1 MSGIAR
7 IHKNNTVLKIYI
19 LGIVL
24 KLVISPWA
32 TGDFIASW
40 GIATSYACDGI
51 LLSVVFIQ
59 FSRFPKGYLPIF
71 VVFVFTALTYTF
83 STFLYTNESMI
94 SGLINHIKTFLPI
107 LLIPTAVS
115 LAAHTDMSMEKI
127 VYGICLLG
135 ITLVI
140 IALATFPPSM
150 NRMVPWMPTY
160 FGGLHT
166 TAYVSLIIMYCI
178 HALWSFK
185 YLSTIKAVP
194 IMIALTFLIMFGWG
208 VRTASIG
215 AVIFFAGIST
225 RYFTFYER
233 PLLSL
238 VFPLALAMPLSVLP
252 MLDFAGA
259 VDDMSSGRISMYIE
273 KYHQLSRNTLAAWFI
288 GNGYLSDLILTDVW
302 WWAPKGA
309 HSDFIT
315 FLVEG
320 GIFYLGGFFYCIRTL
335 MKMHANLPEKLIVVA
350 ILSTSMFSNGVFA
363 RPIAAYLLSL
373 VFVIYY
379 CQKSKN
385 KTLPETDPRIVKRQ
399 RQLKQQQVR
408 KIKAEQR
415 RSN

>member
-1 MSGIAR
+1 
-7 IHKNNTVLKIYI
+7 
-19 LGIVL
+19 
-24 KLVISPWA
+24 
-32 TGDFIASW
+32 
-40 GIATSYACDGI
+40 
-51 LLSVVFIQ
+51 
-59 FSRFPKGYLPIF
+59 
-71 VVFVFTALTYTF
+71 
-83 STFLYTNESMI
+83 
-94 SGLINHIKTFLPI
+94 
-107 LLIPTAVS
+107 
-115 LAAHTDMSMEKI
+115 
-127 VYGICLLG
+127 
-135 ITLVI
+135 
-140 IALATFPPSM
+140 
-150 NRMVPWMPTY
+150 
-160 FGGLHT
+160 
-166 TAYVSLIIMYCI
+166 
-178 HALWSFK
+178 
-185 YLSTIKAVP
+185 
-194 IMIALTFLIMFGWG
+194 
-208 VRTASIG
+208 
-215 AVIFFAGIST
+215 
-225 RYFTFYER
+225 
-233 PLLSL
+233 
-238 VFPLALAMPLSVLP
+238 
-252 MLDFAGA
+252 
-259 VDDMSSGRISMYIE
+259 MYIE

-399 RQLKQQQVR
+399 RQLEQQQVR

>member
-1 MSGIAR
+1 MSGIGR
-7 IHKNNTVLKIYI
+7 FHKNNTILKIFI
-19 LGIVL
+19 LGIAL
-24 KLVISPWA
+24 KLLISPWA

-40 GIATSYACDGI
+40 GIAVSYACDGI
-51 LLSVVFIQ
+51 LLAVVFIQ
-59 FSRFPKGYLPIF
+59 FSRFHKGYLPIF
-71 VVFVFTALTYTF
+71 VVFVFTALTYML
-83 STFLYTNESMI
+83 STFLYTDESI
-94 SGLINHIKTFLPI
+94 AGVFTNHIKTYLPI

-115 LAAHTDMSMEKI
+115 LAAHSDMSIEKI
-127 VYGICLLG
+127 VYGICLLV
-135 ITLVI
+135 IVLVV

-166 TAYVSLIIMYCI
+166 TAYVSLITMYCI

-194 IMIALTFLIMFGWG
+194 IMIMLTFLIMFGWG

-215 AVIFFAGIST
+215 AVIFFAGLAT
-225 RYFTFYER
+225 RYFAFYDR

-238 VFPLALAMPLSVLP
+238 VFPLALAMPFSVLP
-252 MLDFAGA
+252 MLDFSGS
-259 VDDMSSGRISMYIE
+259 VDEMSSGRISMYIE
-273 KYHQLSRNTLAAWFI
+273 KYYQLSRNTVPAWFI

-315 FLVEG
+315 YLVEG
-320 GIFYLGGFFYCIRTL
+320 GLFYLGGFFYCIKTL
-335 MKMHANLPEKLIVVA
+335 MKMHENLPERLIILA
-350 ILSTSMFSNGVFA
+350 ILSTSLFSNGVFA

-379 CQKSKN
+379 SQK
-385 KTLPETDPRIVKRQ
+385 
-399 RQLKQQQVR
+399 LKKSR
-408 KIKAEQR
+408 AGP
-415 RSN
+415 